1 MPKLKI
7 KKMKIDSISIIQKIS
22 KFISISFLTIS
33 CVITLLLLYV
43 LFGGSLAGE
52 IEIRSFINDVDKI
65 NKYDNFNV
73 VPFFLK
79 LTMVLFVITIL
90 FLINTILRYWD
101 NFMSLVRKGKYFEIN
116 TIKNLKYIS
125 YILSSIWLVLFL
137 IETFTQKS
145 IIRTYFS
152 FQQNLND
159 KIVDENI
166 FNESVDL
173 GFNFP
178 PLIFLIIPTILWV
191 ISHILIE
198 GIKLKKENEL
208 TI

>member
-1 MPKLKI
+1 
-7 KKMKIDSISIIQKIS
+7 MKIDSISIIQKIS
-22 KFISISFLTIS
+22 KFISISFITIS
-33 CVITLLLLYV
+33 CVITLILLYV
-43 LFGGSLAGE
+43 LFGGSLAGD
-52 IEIRSFINDVDKI
+52 IEISTFINDVD
-65 NKYDNFNV
+65 NTNEYNNFNV
-73 VPFFLK
+73 VPFLFK
-79 LTMVLFVITIL
+79 LCMVLFILTIL
-90 FLINTILRYWD
+90 FLINIILRYWD
-101 NFMSLVRKGKYFEIN
+101 NFMSLVKNGKYFEIN

-125 YILSSIWLVLFL
+125 YILSSIWILLFF
-137 IETFTQKS
+137 IETFTQKT
-145 IIRTYFS
+145 IIRTYVS

>member
-1 MPKLKI
+1 
-7 KKMKIDSISIIQKIS
+7 MKIDSISIIQKIS

-33 CVITLLLLYV
+33 CVITLILLYV
-43 LFGGSLAGE
+43 LFGGSLAGD
-52 IEIRSFINDVDKI
+52 IEISTFINDVD
-65 NKYDNFNV
+65 NTNEYNNFNV
-73 VPFFLK
+73 VPFFFK
-79 LTMVLFVITIL
+79 LCMVLFIVIIL
-90 FLINTILRYWD
+90 LLVNTILRYWD
-101 NFMSLVRKGKYFEIN
+101 NFMSLVKKGKYFEIN

-137 IETFTQKS
+137 IETFTQKT
-145 IIRTYFS
+145 IIRTYVS

-178 PLIFLIIPTILWV
+178 PLILLIIPTILWV

>member
-1 MPKLKI
+1 
-7 KKMKIDSISIIQKIS
+7 MKIDSISIIQKIS
-22 KFISISFLTIS
+22 KFISISFITIS
-33 CVITLLLLYV
+33 CVITLILLYV
-43 LFGGSLAGE
+43 LFGGSLAGD
-52 IEIRSFINDVDKI
+52 IEISTFINDVDKT
-65 NKYDNFNV
+65 NEYNNFNV
-73 VPFFLK
+73 VPFFFK
-79 LTMVLFVITIL
+79 LCMVLFIVTIL
-90 FLINTILRYWD
+90 FLINIILRYWD
-101 NFMSLVRKGKYFEIN
+101 NFMSLVKNGKYFEIN

-125 YILSSIWLVLFL
+125 YILSSIWILLFF
-137 IETFTQKS
+137 IETFTQKT
-145 IIRTYFS
+145 IIRTYVS

>member
-1 MPKLKI
+1 
-7 KKMKIDSISIIQKIS
+7 MKIDSISIIQKIS
-22 KFISISFLTIS
+22 KFISISFITIS
-33 CVITLLLLYV
+33 CVITLILLYV
-43 LFGGSLAGE
+43 LFGGSLAGD
-52 IEIRSFINDVDKI
+52 IEISTFINDVDKT
-65 NKYDNFNV
+65 NEYNNFNV
-73 VPFFLK
+73 VPFFFK
-79 LTMVLFVITIL
+79 LCMVLFIVTIL
-90 FLINTILRYWD
+90 FLINIILKYWD
-101 NFMSLVRKGKYFEIN
+101 NFMSLVKNGKYFEIN

-125 YILSSIWLVLFL
+125 YILSSIWILLFFV
-137 IETFTQKS
+137 ETFTQKT
-145 IIRTYFS
+145 IIRTYVS

>member
-1 MPKLKI
+1 
-7 KKMKIDSISIIQKIS
+7 MKIDSISIIQKIS

-33 CVITLLLLYV
+33 CVITLILLYV
-43 LFGGSLAGE
+43 LFGGSLAGD
-52 IEIRSFINDVDKI
+52 IEISTFINDVD
-65 NKYDNFNV
+65 NTNEYNNFNV
-73 VPFFLK
+73 VPFLFK
-79 LTMVLFVITIL
+79 LCMVLFIVTIL
-90 FLINTILRYWD
+90 ILVNTILRYWD
-101 NFMSLVRKGKYFEIN
+101 NFMSLVKKGKYFEIN

-145 IIRTYFS
+145 IIRTYVS

-159 KIVDENI
+159 NIVDENI